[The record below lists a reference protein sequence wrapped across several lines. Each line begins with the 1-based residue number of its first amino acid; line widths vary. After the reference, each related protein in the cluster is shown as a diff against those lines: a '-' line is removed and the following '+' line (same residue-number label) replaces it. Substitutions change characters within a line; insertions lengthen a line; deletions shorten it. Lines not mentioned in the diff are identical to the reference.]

1 MLLGEL
7 ASQLPHDHIIIAS
20 DCESLIKK
28 LQSRV
33 TDRSNIGI
41 IIEDIKK
48 VVCTSTV
55 AFSFIHVNRCCNKAA
70 HVLARSADRLS
81 ESVWLHVPPEFLW
94 STLCND
100 MTA

>member
-55 AFSFIHVNRCCNKAA
+55 AFSFIHVNRYCNKAA